1 MKMKL
6 QSATQKP
13 KIVIVGGSFAG
24 LCAIRHLK
32 KYPDLDITLIEP
44 KDYFEYTPGVLHLLT
59 GSNGDLISPLEEITR
74 DTAEVVHGRIC
85 GLNEKSGS
93 KSIVVKLADTEDSK
107 GVISEI
113 PYDAVI
119 ICTGVPYTAPIRQAP
134 VLRATLQSRLSEI
147 EEYRK
152 KLSSANRVIISGGG
166 LVGVELAAEISVR
179 YNYYCPS
186 IIKAFSL

>member
-6 QSATQKP
+6 QSATQRP

-59 GSNGDLISPLEEITR
+59 GSKGDLISPLEDITR
-74 DTAEVVHGRIC
+74 DAAAVVHGRVC
-85 GLNEKSGS
+85 GLNDKSGL
-93 KSIVVKLADTEDSK
+93 KSIIVELAETEDSE
-107 GVISEI
+107 GALSEI

-119 ICTGVPYTAPIRQAP
+119 ICTGVPYTSPIH
-134 VLRATLQSRLSEI
+134 
-147 EEYRK
+147 
-152 KLSSANRVIISGGG
+152 
-166 LVGVELAAEISVR
+166 
-179 YNYYCPS
+179 
-186 IIKAFSL
+186 

>member
-1 MKMKL
+1 MKL
-6 QSATQKP
+6 QSATQRP

-32 KYPDLDITLIEP
+32 KYPDVDITLIEP

-59 GSNGDLISPLEEITR
+59 GSKGDLISPLEDITR
-74 DTAEVVHGRIC
+74 DAAAVVHGRVC
-85 GLNEKSGS
+85 GLNDKSGL
-93 KSIVVKLADTEDSK
+93 KSIIVELADTEDSK
-107 GVISEI
+107 GALSEI

-179 YNYYCPS
+179 YNDFYQLNVLIC
-186 IIKAFSL
+186 FCC